1 MLTIFLRT
9 VVIYIFLTVTMRFMG
24 KRQLGELDV
33 GEFVITILL
42 SEIASLPITNPEKT
56 LLDAVIP
63 IATLAALEILTSS
76 LILKFPKFK
85 KLISS
90 KPSVIIAHG
99 RLDKK
104 EMRRVR
110 ISVEDLV
117 SQIRQNGIFEID
129 EVDYAIL
136 EENGKMSIIPK
147 ARNRQPDMSDL
158 NLETADTGIMH
169 IIISDGIINTHTLK
183 TVKLEERRLLKLLSS
198 RSITPSDVLCMT
210 INDAGNLYIIKN
222 DGSSLKIQKC
232 DV

>member
-1 MLTIFLRT
+1 
-9 VVIYIFLTVTMRFMG
+9 MG

-42 SEIASLPITNPEKT
+42 SEIASLPITNPEKS

-63 IATLAALEILTSS
+63 IATLATLEILTSS
-76 LILKFPKFK
+76 LILKFPKIK

-90 KPSVIIAHG
+90 KPSVIISHG

-158 NLETADTGIMH
+158 NLETTDTGIMH
-169 IIISDGIINTHTLK
+169 IIISDGKLNLHNLNMINKDKKWLESSLRKQGLK
-183 TVKLEERRLLKLLSS
+183 IED
-198 RSITPSDVLCMT
+198 IFCMT
-210 INDAGNLYIIKN
+210 VDDAHSAFIQTKDGRVINK
-222 DGSSLKIQKC
+222 
-232 DV
+232 

>member
-1 MLTIFLRT
+1 MLTVFLRT
-9 VVIYIFLTVTMRFMG
+9 IVIYIFLTVTMRVMG

-42 SEIASLPITNPEKT
+42 SEIASLPITNSEKN
-56 LLDAVIP
+56 LLDAIIP
-63 IATLAALEILTSS
+63 IATLAGLEILSS
-76 LILKFPKFK
+76 TLILKFPKLK
-85 KLISS
+85 NVLSS

-99 RLDKK
+99 KLDKK

-158 NLETADTGIMH
+158 NLETADTGFMH
-169 IIISDGIINTHTLK
+169 IIVSDGVVNTHTLK
-183 TVKLEERRLLKLLSS
+183 TVNLEETRLIKLLSS
-198 RSITPSDVLCMT
+198 RSVSLRDVLCMT

-222 DGSSLKIQKC
+222 DGSSFKIQKC